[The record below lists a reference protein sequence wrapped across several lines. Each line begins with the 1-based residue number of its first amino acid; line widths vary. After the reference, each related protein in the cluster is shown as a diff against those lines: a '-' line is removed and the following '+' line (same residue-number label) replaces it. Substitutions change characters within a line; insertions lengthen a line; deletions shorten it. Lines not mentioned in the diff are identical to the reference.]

1 MSRKKF
7 LIWLVAKYLQA
18 SWFHIDFHIHPL
30 TTSRCPGN
38 GGSSQGAL
46 RMSIQIQ
53 WTSIHG
59 KATGQTSA
67 NLGTSMHKLNSSIAK
82 HAVALQNSV
91 TKCTLNTGM
100 KLNKFLVCFDVFV
113 FLALFIPKCFLRFP
127 CVSFICL
134 DSFAFWVCVVKLF
147 VC

>member
-1 MSRKKF
+1 M
-7 LIWLVAKYLQA
+7 
-18 SWFHIDFHIHPL
+18 
-30 TTSRCPGN
+30 G
-38 GGSSQGAL
+38 
-46 RMSIQIQ
+46 
-53 WTSIHG
+53 
-59 KATGQTSA
+59 
-67 NLGTSMHKLNSSIAK
+67 KLNSSIAK